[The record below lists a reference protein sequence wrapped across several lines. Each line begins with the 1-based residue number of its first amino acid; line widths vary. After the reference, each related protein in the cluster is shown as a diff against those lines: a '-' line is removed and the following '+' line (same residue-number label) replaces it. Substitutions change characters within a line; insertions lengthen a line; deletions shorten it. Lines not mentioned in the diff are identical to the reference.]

1 MTSIANDYG
10 IKWEPQSLEEPS
22 QKDDKGLQ
30 VRIITP
36 PSSWRTLIVYYYSMG
51 YINYNMSIVIM
62 QRGSS
67 FESSNKFISQS
78 IPNQQPVKKA
88 SFNEVTNL
96 VKVSESFSVPD
107 TIITPGQS
115 FSKPRTPGM

>member
-107 TIITPGQS
+107 TIITPRQS

>member
-1 MTSIANDYG
+1 
-10 IKWEPQSLEEPS
+10 
-22 QKDDKGLQ
+22 
-30 VRIITP
+30 
-36 PSSWRTLIVYYYSMG
+36 
-51 YINYNMSIVIM
+51 MSIVIM